1 MTGRAGRAAVLGLV
15 LAALAAGAQ
24 ASPPRITVTGEGQ
37 ATSAPDMATLRLG
50 VRERA
55 DTADGALA
63 AASQATAA
71 LMAALEAAGLE
82 ARDIQTSELSLQPLW
97 RSDAGRDEATLRGF
111 EAGNAVT
118 VRIRDLDAL
127 GPLLSAAVDAGANRF
142 ERLNFG
148 LSDPSGPTDL
158 AHSRAVEEALRK
170 AALLA
175 EAAGIALPP
184 LRSIA
189 EEAPHGGQPMAMRM
203 ADSEM
208 GSGVPVAAGEISISA
223 RVTAVFGGPE
233 D

>member
-111 EAGNAVT
+111 EAANAVT
-118 VRIRDLDAL
+118 VRIRDLDGM
-127 GPLLSAAVDAGANRF
+127 GPLLTAAVAQGANRF
-142 ERLNFG
+142 DGLSFG
-148 LSDPSGPTDL
+148 LEDDADIMDL
-158 AHSRAVEEALRK
+158 ARRRAVADALRK
-170 AALLA
+170 GAVLA
-175 EAAGIALPP
+175 QAAGVDLPP
-184 LRSIA
+184 LRSIS
-189 EEAPHGGQPMAMRM
+189 EAGGQMPRNMSMRGAEMDMA
-203 ADSEM
+203 
-208 GSGVPVAAGEISISA
+208 GGVPTAAGEMT
-223 RVTAVFGGPE
+223 VTVHVTVVFGGS